1 MSKEKEEVC
10 LPCQDTSKKL
20 LDSVCINIQEI
31 AGEASGSICL
41 QISQELR
48 ENKITPEQWANK
60 LMLQLKAENI
70 SPDKIVDVVKK
81 AVEKVT
87 AEVKNKS

>member
-1 MSKEKEEVC
+1 MSEEKEEVC

-20 LDSVCINIQEI
+20 LDSVCINIKEI

-70 SPDKIVDVVKK
+70 SPDKIV
-81 AVEKVT
+81 ESLRRLLRRLQP
-87 AEVKNKS
+87 NP